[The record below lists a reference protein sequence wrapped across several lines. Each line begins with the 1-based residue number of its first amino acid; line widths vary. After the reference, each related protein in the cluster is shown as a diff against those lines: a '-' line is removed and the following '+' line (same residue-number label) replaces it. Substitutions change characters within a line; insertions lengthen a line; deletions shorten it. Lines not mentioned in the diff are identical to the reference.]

1 MSSQLPPPPVPADAD
16 LTAYDWFPLHHKR
29 LMQSEWWL
37 SASDLARSRNVDLWA
52 EAYGQVPAASLPDN
66 DVVLA
71 RFAGYGRDLAA
82 WRADKAQILAPWVL
96 CSDGRWYHPTLADV
110 AAEAWT
116 RKQEEALSRR
126 LEADRK
132 RRARAGGTAPAS
144 TGQGPD
150 VRRTSAGPPPDVART
165 SGGTSEGEATDVPGK
180 SDGPS
185 RKTGQDKINP
195 PTPQNGGTRMSDGR
209 EGEDA
214 TAARF
219 DEALAAYPEAGRV
232 ATKPD
237 EARAAWTEAVMAAG
251 GDEARL
257 LAAVIAFAGSK
268 GAALGDGKR
277 VPSFQR
283 FLREVRWK
291 AWIPAARPVWPGP
304 AELRR
309 QVVEAHGED
318 FAVNVLDGCCGW
330 RDVPARAVTCRS
342 GWAHEKLS
350 RQCRSIFQKAGVE
363 IVHLVG
369 TAAA

>member
-16 LTAYDWFPLHHKR
+16 LTAYEWFPLHHKR
-29 LMQSEWWL
+29 LSQSEWWL
-37 SASDLARSRNVDLWA
+37 SASDLARSRNVDLWT
-52 EAYGQVPAASLPDN
+52 EAYSQVPAASLPDN

-71 RFAGYGRDLAA
+71 KFAGYGRDVAA
-82 WRADKAQILAPWVL
+82 WREVKAEILAAWVL
-96 CSDGRWYHPTLADV
+96 CSDGRWYHPTLSEV

-116 RKQEEALSRR
+116 RKQDEALARR
-126 LEADRK
+126 LDADRK
-132 RRARAGGTAPAS
+132 RRARSGGSAPAS
-144 TGQGPD
+144 TGQGED
-150 VRRTSAGPPPDVART
+150 VRRTSAGPPPDVGR
-165 SGGTSEGEATDVPGK
+165 TSEGGASDVPGK

-209 EGEDA
+209 EGVDQPG
-214 TAARF
+214 ARF

-237 EARAAWTEAVMAAG
+237 EAQAAWAEAVEAAG

-257 LAAVIAFAGSK
+257 LAAVLAFAGSK

-277 VPSFQR
+277 VPSLQR
-283 FLREVRWK
+283 FLREARWK
-291 AWIPAARPVWPGP
+291 AWIAAARPAWPGP

-309 QVVEAHGED
+309 QVVEAHGDD

-350 RQCRSIFQKAGVE
+350 RQCRTIFQKAGVE